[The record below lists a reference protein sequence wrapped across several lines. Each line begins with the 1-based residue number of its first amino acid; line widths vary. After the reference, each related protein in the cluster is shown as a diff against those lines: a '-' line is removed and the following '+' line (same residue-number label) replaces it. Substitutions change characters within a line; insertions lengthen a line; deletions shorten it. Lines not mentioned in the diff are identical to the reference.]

1 MQFVVVWSFARL
13 STKSFDRRQS
23 TMLWCQKVLSIV
35 MGTMTPIVDS
45 VVDED
50 VEARFVV

>member
-1 MQFVVVWSFARL
+1 MVSESVVDCIGDDDA
-13 STKSFDRRQS
+13 D
-23 TMLWCQKVLSIV
+23 
-35 MGTMTPIVDS
+35 VDS